1 MRMGLV
7 MAIGAMGAALAGPAQ
22 ASWVQW
28 TGPGSNGHWY
38 RLVEDNTKGWTA
50 AKAAAEAL
58 GGHLVTITSGAEQ
71 SFLNTALFGGTAAPG
86 QVATPGLI
94 GSWWM
99 GATDA
104 AVEGTWSWIT
114 GEPFGPF
121 TNWGAGQPDNNT
133 GALFGGPGGEDY
145 GQFVWR
151 NGWTSPLPGGWNDAR
166 EAGYLGPDYANFP
179 QLQLKGYIVERTTSP
194 FAVPTPGALGLFGL
208 ALAALA
214 LARRRG

>member
-1 MRMGLV
+1 MRGGSVIVCGVLV
-7 MAIGAMGAALAGPAQ
+7 GALAAPAH

-28 TGPGSNGHWY
+28 TGPVGNGHWY
-38 RLVEDNTKGWTA
+38 RLVEDDTKGWTA

-58 GGHLVTITSGAEQ
+58 GGHLVTITSVGEQ
-71 SFLNTALFGGTAAPG
+71 TFLNTALFGGISSPG
-86 QVATPGLI
+86 TVATPGLI
-94 GSWWM
+94 GSWWI

-104 AVEGTWSWIT
+104 AVEGTWTWIT
-114 GEPFGPF
+114 GETWGPF

-133 GALFGGPGGEDY
+133 GAQFGGPAGEDY

-166 EAGYLGPDYANFP
+166 EAGYSGDIAAQFP
-179 QLQLKGYIVERTTSP
+179 QLLLRGYIVERTTSP
-194 FAVPTPGALGLFGL
+194 FAVPAPGALGLFGL

-214 LARRRG
+214 LARRWS